1 LINKANNGICGFPF
15 DFFINIFLE
24 MVQTCSGE
32 CGQGMMFDI
41 KSIEVVEEFG
51 HPFVHD
57 LMVGPS
63 ELQFV
68 EEDGSAL

>member
-1 LINKANNGICGFPF
+1 
-15 DFFINIFLE
+15 

-57 LMVGPS
+57 LMVRPS